1 VGDVA
6 VVGVDDA
13 EWGSRVVAAVVPAD
27 ALCLDGLRLDILRDA
42 VTEGGLPR
50 KWAPRQLLLVDEL
63 PLVPGGKVDR
73 AHLRGMAGAADA
85 RPPEAPPDQADATAS
100 STGV

>member
-1 VGDVA
+1 

-27 ALCLDGLRLDILRDA
+27 AVCLDGLRLDLLRDS

-50 KWAPRQLLLVDEL
+50 EWAPRQLLLLDEL

-73 AHLRGMAGAADA
+73 AHLRALAGSSDES
-85 RPPEAPPDQADATAS
+85 RPEAPPEDQADATAS